1 MATYKDIKRQIADLE
16 KKAAEAR
23 KVEVA
28 KVITAIKSQIAEY
41 DLTPAD
47 LFKGSIPIGVKR
59 AKAATNTVKSANP
72 PKYMDPKTGKT
83 WTGHGKPPAWIAA
96 ASKKG
101 KKDDFL
107 IANVQELRSAKAT
120 KPAVAGAAKVVKPKN
135 TVKRAV
141 TQPLA
146 KKSPA
151 AAKQAVTANKRAA
164 KAKVP
169 TAKKNGS
176 PEKPAVVEATS
187 PTPTA
192 ESSNAPVASATT

>member
-47 LFKGSIPIGVKR
+47 LFKGSVPTGVKR
-59 AKAATNTVKSANP
+59 AKAATKSVKQANP

-107 IANVQELRSAKAT
+107 IAKVVEVRSAKET
-120 KPAVAGAAKVVKPKN
+120 KPAIVGVAKVAKPKKP
-135 TVKRAV
+135 VRPAIS
-141 TQPLA
+141 QPVA
-146 KKSPA
+146 KK
-151 AAKQAVTANKRAA
+151 AVAPKKPAA

-176 PEKPAVVEATS
+176 AAKPASVEVAL
-187 PTPTA
+187 PTPVA
-192 ESSNAPVASATT
+192 ESMAALAASETA